1 MPMAS
6 NDLVP
11 PFAALRAFQA
21 AARAGSFRAAAQS
34 LNITESAVS
43 HQIRRLED
51 LLHTQLFER
60 HGTRTELT
68 PAGKRY
74 FADIDPA
81 LRAIADATR
90 ALLGPSGR
98 ARVTLTLPPSLA
110 INWIIPNLAAFEA
123 DNPAIDL
130 ELVTTTRLL
139 DLRHEQVDLAIRH
152 GGGNWPDVD
161 AMFLLAETAM
171 PVARPDLIADGP
183 GDAAAV
189 LSRLRPIVNRA
200 FPDEWQEWARAHG
213 VAPPNL
219 EGALRLETIDQV
231 IAAAERGLGVAIG
244 RSPIVDEHLRTGQ
257 LVAPFGEPN
266 EATAGYY
273 LCRTPH
279 PPPTVAVR
287 QVMGWLR
294 DAAGAGRT

>member
-1 MPMAS
+1 MAS
-6 NDLVP
+6 DELVP

-21 AARAGSFRAAAQS
+21 AARAGSFRAAAQT

-51 LLHTQLFER
+51 LLHTQLFAR

-68 PAGKRY
+68 PVGRGY
-74 FADIDPA
+74 FANIDPA
-81 LRAIADATR
+81 LRNIADATR

-110 INWIIPNLAAFEA
+110 INWVIPNLAAFEA

-139 DLRHEQVDLAIRH
+139 DLRTEQVDLAIRH
-152 GGGNWPDVD
+152 GGGNWPDVE
-161 AMFLLAETAM
+161 AAFLLAETAM
-171 PVARPDLIADGP
+171 PVVRPDLLDGER
-183 GDAAAV
+183 GDDEKYAAAA

-213 VAPPNL
+213 IAPPDL
-219 EGALRLETIDQV
+219 DGALRLETIDQV
-231 IAAAERGLGVAIG
+231 LVAAERGLGIAIG
-244 RSPIVDEHLRTGQ
+244 RSPIVDDHLRSRR
-257 LVAPFGEPN
+257 LVAPFGEPG
-266 EATAGYY
+266 EMTAGYY
-273 LCRTPH
+273 LCRLLGQ
-279 PPPTVAVR
+279 PPTVAVR
-287 QVMGWLR
+287 QVMGWLK
-294 DAAGAGRT
+294 DTADTG